1 MIGHSRKRISTL
13 VFTMAQESMEVTSE
27 SDCEIFSEDSEDEYN
42 LQVTVAVTENEGD
55 EIEEEFTDALSEIH
69 GEKSF
74 PCSECGKVCK
84 SKGGLTR
91 HINSKHSDTP
101 SNTTSPESAMFC
113 FDTIASIVESIKSQI
128 MREKLYGSAMND
140 LVNTASCTQAFFD
153 ALFPLY
159 ADFCRKKN
167 QDKLV
172 ESLFSLMSQS
182 CELLKCE
189 SYKAANL
196 IMIHVPDHIVGFY
209 NINRA
214 RATAQS
220 TEISQTGIKPIHQTE
235 RGALSYVAGYVVS
248 KLFQTNKRKSGAH
261 NEEFNLLQSMKSD
274 EASSFISSGSRGGL
288 VNPSSNL
295 VGILEEAEHAF
306 REHLDQSKRTLRNI
320 PNDLICNSTLKS
332 PLVKSLWGNIVLS
345 AGVDE
350 AGSTQK
356 LCLENV
362 IKLYL
367 KVRSF
372 SYARDY
378 LTQLK
383 IKEKKVKKKSLRKDM
398 KRSAELTI

>member
-1 MIGHSRKRISTL
+1 MYVRRLFTRFNKFVSIDVECDNRLARRSNFNGSSDMIGHSRKRISTL

-55 EIEEEFTDALSEIH
+55 EIEEDFTDALSEIH

-74 PCSECGKVCK
+74 PCSECGKMCK

-172 ESLFSLMSQS
+172 ESLFSLMPQS

-220 TEISQTGIKPIHQTE
+220 AEISQTGIKPSIKLNGGLYLMLQ
-235 RGALSYVAGYVVS
+235 AMLSQNFF
-248 KLFQTNKRKSGAH
+248 KQTNARVGH
-261 NEEFNLLQSMKSD
+261 TTR
-274 EASSFISSGSRGGL
+274 SSTCCWK
-288 VNPSSNL
+288 
-295 VGILEEAEHAF
+295 A
-306 REHLDQSKRTLRNI
+306 
-320 PNDLICNSTLKS
+320 
-332 PLVKSLWGNIVLS
+332 
-345 AGVDE
+345 
-350 AGSTQK
+350 
-356 LCLENV
+356 
-362 IKLYL
+362 
-367 KVRSF
+367 
-372 SYARDY
+372 
-378 LTQLK
+378 
-383 IKEKKVKKKSLRKDM
+383 
-398 KRSAELTI
+398 

>member
-1 MIGHSRKRISTL
+1 MR
-13 VFTMAQESMEVTSE
+13 
-27 SDCEIFSEDSEDEYN
+27 
-42 LQVTVAVTENEGD
+42 ENEGD
-55 EIEEEFTDALSEIH
+55 EIGEEFTDALSEIH

-159 ADFCRKKN
+159 ADFCRRKN

-172 ESLFSLMSQS
+172 ESVFSLMPQS

-196 IMIHVPDHIVGFY
+196 VMIHVPDHIVGFY

-220 TEISQTGIKPIHQTE
+220 TEISQTGI
-235 RGALSYVAGYVVS
+235 
-248 KLFQTNKRKSGAH
+248 N
-261 NEEFNLLQSMKSD
+261 
-274 EASSFISSGSRGGL
+274 
-288 VNPSSNL
+288 
-295 VGILEEAEHAF
+295 
-306 REHLDQSKRTLRNI
+306 
-320 PNDLICNSTLKS
+320 
-332 PLVKSLWGNIVLS
+332 
-345 AGVDE
+345 
-350 AGSTQK
+350 
-356 LCLENV
+356 
-362 IKLYL
+362 
-367 KVRSF
+367 
-372 SYARDY
+372 
-378 LTQLK
+378 
-383 IKEKKVKKKSLRKDM
+383 
-398 KRSAELTI
+398 